1 MVKGST
7 LETSWM
13 LKMCTQWKGENW
25 YGNSRI
31 GLRYNTG
38 WLRQNC
44 MEVVGTEVLSGG
56 RSGISQITLPSGM
69 PLNTS
74 MKMACRCMVLLSH
87 PTDVLCFLQ
96 LHLGLIQLP
105 LSSITNESNLSRYT
119 VSPSLSLKPLPREDH
134 DLIAV
139 KNTVLSQHH

>member
-1 MVKGST
+1 
-7 LETSWM
+7 
-13 LKMCTQWKGENW
+13 
-25 YGNSRI
+25 
-31 GLRYNTG
+31 
-38 WLRQNC
+38 

-56 RSGISQITLPSGM
+56 KSGISQITLPSGM

-96 LHLGLIQLP
+96 LCLGLIQLP

-139 KNTVLSQHH
+139 KNTVLS